1 MEPGSEAEPVAP
13 SPMRVLVVDDER
25 NIRNTLR
32 ICLEGFGCVVR
43 EATTPEAALAALAQ
57 GPADLAF
64 VDLRLGTASGLEL
77 VPRMLAESPN
87 LDIVL
92 ITAYA
97 TFDTAVE
104 AVKRGARDYLPKPFT
119 PAQIRHVVDR
129 ARTHRELSS
138 RLGDLEG
145 LLAQTAPEATLETAS
160 PAMHAAIGLLERA
173 AGSDAAVLL
182 RGESGTGKGVLA
194 RALHSMSPRRRR
206 PFVTVN
212 CPTLSEQLLASE
224 LFGHVR
230 GAFTGAVRDQPG
242 RVEQAE
248 GGTLFLDEVAEM
260 SPGLQAQL
268 LRFLQDKQFERLGE
282 GRTRRA
288 DVRVV
293 AATNRDLEKDVAEGR
308 FREDLLYR
316 LNVVEVKLPAL
327 RERREDLLPLARR
340 FVAFFARAA
349 KRPVP
354 ELSPSTE
361 QMLLAYGW
369 PGNVRE
375 LRNAIE
381 RALIVW
387 PANVLEPQS
396 FPERIA
402 AAGGSAVTLG
412 GPYTLEEIEREHIL
426 RVLASAP
433 TLDEAA
439 RILGI
444 DASTLWRK
452 RKKYESAPTS

>member
-1 MEPGSEAEPVAP
+1 
-13 SPMRVLVVDDER
+13 MRVLVVDDER
-25 NIRNTLR
+25 NIRTTLR
-32 ICLEGFGCVVR
+32 MCLEGLGCEVR
-43 EATTPEAALAALAQ
+43 EAATADAALAALAQ
-57 GPADLAF
+57 SPADLAF
-64 VDLRLGTASGLEL
+64 VDLRLGTASGLDL
-77 VPRMLAESPN
+77 LPRLLAESPT
-87 LDIVL
+87 LDVVL

-119 PAQIRHVVDR
+119 PAQIRHFVEKTR
-129 ARTHRELSS
+129 AHQELSS
-138 RLGDLEG
+138 QLGNLEG
-145 LLAQTAPEATLETAS
+145 QLAQSVPEATLETAS
-160 PAMHAAIGLLERA
+160 PAMHAALALVTRA
-173 AGSDAAVLL
+173 AASDAAVLL

-194 RALHSMSPRRRR
+194 RALHSLSARRRR

-212 CPTLSEQLLASE
+212 CPALSEQLLSSE

-260 SPGLQAQL
+260 SPALQAQL
-268 LRFLQDKQFERLGE
+268 LRFLQEKQFERLGE

-293 AATNRDLEKDVAEGR
+293 AATNRDLEKDVATGH

-316 LNVVEVKLPAL
+316 LNVIEVKLPAL
-327 RERREDLLPLARR
+327 RERTEDILPLARR
-340 FVAFFARAA
+340 FVAFFSRTA
-349 KRPVP
+349 KRPLP
-354 ELSPSTE
+354 ELSPATE
-361 QMLLAYGW
+361 KMLLAYPW

-375 LRNAIE
+375 LRNALE

-387 PANVLEPQS
+387 PAEVLEPQA
-396 FPERIA
+396 FPDRIA
-402 AAGGSAVTLG
+402 AATGSVVALG
-412 GPYTLEEIEREHIL
+412 GPHTLEEVEREHVL
-426 RVLASAP
+426 RVMANAP

-439 RILGI
+439 HILGI

-452 RKKYESAPTS
+452 RKKYEAAPGGTG

>member
-1 MEPGSEAEPVAP
+1 MDAQPAAAPVEP

-43 EATTPEAALAALAQ
+43 EASTPEAALAALAQ

-64 VDLRLGTASGLEL
+64 VDLRLGTASGLDL

-87 LDIVL
+87 LDIIL

-104 AVKRGARDYLPKPFT
+104 AVKRGASDYLPKPFT
-119 PAQIRHVVDR
+119 PEQIRHVVDR

-145 LLAQTAPEATLETAS
+145 QLAQTVPEATLETAS
-160 PAMHAAIGLLERA
+160 PAMHAAIGLISRA
-173 AGSDAAVLL
+173 AASDAAVLL

-194 RALHSMSPRRRR
+194 RTLHSMSPRRRR

-248 GGTLFLDEVAEM
+248 GGTLLLDEIAEIP
-260 SPGLQAQL
+260 SGLQAKL
-268 LRFLQDKQFERLGE
+268 LRFLQDREFERLGE
-282 GRTRRA
+282 TRTRRA
-288 DVRVV
+288 DV
-293 AATNRDLEKDVAEGR
+293 
-308 FREDLLYR
+308 
-316 LNVVEVKLPAL
+316 
-327 RERREDLLPLARR
+327 
-340 FVAFFARAA
+340 
-349 KRPVP
+349 
-354 ELSPSTE
+354 
-361 QMLLAYGW
+361 
-369 PGNVRE
+369 
-375 LRNAIE
+375 
-381 RALIVW
+381 
-387 PANVLEPQS
+387 
-396 FPERIA
+396 
-402 AAGGSAVTLG
+402 
-412 GPYTLEEIEREHIL
+412 
-426 RVLASAP
+426 
-433 TLDEAA
+433 
-439 RILGI
+439 
-444 DASTLWRK
+444 
-452 RKKYESAPTS
+452 